1 MQEFKF
7 KEIEYNKMRTFQFAD
22 EPELIHIFKI
32 RDNEYMVVHEDGYD
46 QNTGNVDFGSK
57 EEVENRYEIKL

>member
-7 KEIEYNKMRTFQFAD
+7 KEIEYNKVRTFQFAD

-32 RDNEYMVVHEDGYD
+32 RDDEYMVVHEDGWD
-46 QNTGNVDFGSK
+46 QSTGKVDFGSK
-57 EEVENRYEIKL
+57 EEVENKNEIKL

>member
-7 KEIEYNKMRTFQFAD
+7 KEIEYNKVRTFQFAD
-22 EPELIHIFKI
+22 EPVLIHIFKI
-32 RDNEYMVVHEDGYD
+32 RDDEYMVVHEDGYD
-46 QNTGNVDFGSK
+46 QSTGKVDFSSK